1 MGSVSADPA
10 KLDAFVT
17 ASSERADAV
26 GRARGTLQDALDV
39 LDAALPSG
47 FKVGATVPTAPLAR
61 VRSLDGGLS
70 EIARRFR
77 LADSGGGVL
86 TVDEGALGAPLPIAY
101 SPAEIERLAEEA
113 ADEYANL
120 AEDDGDPTT
129 RAELAGY
136 LDVIR
141 SEIDAAAEGLDGIE
155 AFEARKQRAAE
166 LLAPAGPRDL
176 AAALELIGDDIRDGG
191 ERQARGEGS
200 LEDLGIFTSLGL
212 EDDPIRAQEWIAT
225 LQEEWDWDGYHGEDT
240 ERGEL
245 LALLA
250 TQVDTDSRVLGEE
263 IFWRIF
269 DDPWHPD
276 HPNELL
282 EAVGGDPSVF
292 TVLFAGIADSA
303 RLSNAIVDR
312 GIGFEASGDDQRA
325 ATWDALLDA
334 RYDGF
339 ENRGDGRGDDSAD
352 ARYQEALG
360 ALLTAATSER
370 LLPEERVST
379 ALGLLEYLED
389 HAGNDD
395 RYVRFSGPVR
405 EALGRTIDPLLDAW
419 IAGNASQLAVPGDPP
434 IDLPP
439 EAMDLLQR
447 ALDRIAHDPDAARGL
462 TAVLTDF
469 TEEQIHAA
477 VTEGGDGDLSQL
489 AIVLHAVIGGTSG
502 SRYDALRETV
512 EGGGAG
518 AALESL
524 FGSAL
529 GSAPYVG
536 PAASALYDALK
547 AYHGD
552 ETGGGDEIL
561 PPDFRAFVRT
571 ELLLAHIEAGDVE
584 LTPAMQDALEAA
596 AAEDGITG
604 VEDLLLSDP
613 AFAAIEEVVEDEKQ
627 RIDPELL
634 EALDDIFAG

>member
-1 MGSVSADPA
+1 MGTVSADPA

-17 ASSERADAV
+17 ESGDRCDAV
-26 GRARGTLQDALDV
+26 TRAAGTLQDALDV
-39 LDAALPSG
+39 LAAALPAGSG
-47 FKVGATVPTAPLAR
+47 VRTAVPSAPLTR
-61 VRSLDGGLS
+61 VRALDGGLS
-70 EIARRFR
+70 EVARRFR
-77 LADSGGGVL
+77 AADSGGGVL
-86 TVDEGALGAPLPIAY
+86 TVDEGALGAPLPVAY
-101 SPAEIERLAEEA
+101 TPEQRQRLAEEA

-136 LDVIR
+136 LDLIR
-141 SEIDAAAEGLDGIE
+141 GEIDAAGEGLSPAE
-155 AFEARKQRAAE
+155 AYEARKQRAAE
-166 LLAPAGPRDL
+166 LLEAAGPRDL
-176 AAALELIGDDIRDGG
+176 REALELIGDDIADGG
-191 ERQARGEGS
+191 RNQERGEGS
-200 LEDLGIFTSLGL
+200 LADLGVFTSLGL
-212 EDDPIRAQEWIAT
+212 EDDPTRAQDWIAT
-225 LQEEWDWDGYHGEDT
+225 LEEEWDWDGYHGEDT

-250 TQVDTDSRVLGEE
+250 TQVDTGTRVLGEE

-282 EAVGGDPSVF
+282 DAVGGDPSVF
-292 TVLFAGIADSA
+292 TVLFAGLADSA
-303 RLSNAIVDR
+303 RLANAIVDR

-352 ARYQEALG
+352 GRYQDALG
-360 ALLTAATSER
+360 RLLTAATSES

-395 RYVRFSGPVR
+395 HYVRFSGPVR

-419 IAGNASQLAVPGDPP
+419 VAGTSTRLAVPGDPP

-447 ALDRIAHDPDAARGL
+447 ALERIAHDADAARGL

-469 TEEQIHAA
+469 TQEQIHAA
-477 VTEGGDGDLSQL
+477 VRSDGDADLSQL
-489 AIVLHAVIGGTSG
+489 AAILHDVIGGTSG
-502 SRYDALRETV
+502 SRYDALRDTV
-512 EGGGAG
+512 EGGGVESAI
-518 AALESL
+518 ESL
-524 FGSAL
+524 FTSAL
-529 GSAPYVG
+529 GQAPIVG
-536 PAASALYDALK
+536 TAAGAVYDALK
-547 AYHGD
+547 AYHGNP
-552 ETGGGDEIL
+552 TGGGDEIL
-561 PPDFRAFVRT
+561 PPHFRSFVRT
-571 ELLLAHIEAGDVE
+571 ELLLAHIEAGDVV
-584 LTPAMQDALEAA
+584 LTPAMQRDLEQAA
-596 AAEDGITG
+596 AGGGVAE

-613 AFAAIEEVVEDEKQ
+613 AFADIEAVIEDEKQ
-627 RIDPELL
+627 RIDPELD
-634 EALDDIFAG
+634 EALDGIFAG